1 MTEFLRITK
10 ENSTKE
16 SIEEITE
23 LVEKEEIF
31 QEERDS
37 WEM

>member
-16 SIEEITE
+16 STEEITE
-23 LVEKEEIF
+23 LVESEELL

-37 WEM
+37 WER